1 MTRDKFI
8 KTLEGYVGVMEGSN
22 THRAICERYN
32 TISPLPRGYKLSTSD
47 PWCAGFVSALWWSF
61 NREQWFPYE
70 CSCSQMVSLAKQ
82 KGVFYKEPIDEI
94 GWLVFY
100 DWERDGSPD
109 HVGYIVGKTSMTIDV
124 IEGNYSN
131 AVKKRTIASS
141 SKAIYG
147 VVQLKYD
154 GSEVEDAKSF
164 VTKNGIMLGDGTDT
178 YWQNPP
184 TREQLA
190 TILYRFYTKT

>member
-8 KTLEGYVGVMEGSN
+8 NQLEIYIGTEEGSN
-22 THRAICERYN
+22 MHTAICAAYN
-32 TISPLPRGYKLSTSD
+32 SMPALPRGYRLSTID
-47 PWCAGFVSALWWSF
+47 PWCAGFVSAMWWLF
-61 NREQWFPYE
+61 NKNLWFPYE
-70 CSCSQMVSLAKQ
+70 CSCTQMIRLAKQ
-82 KGVFYKEPIDEI
+82 EGAFYDEPIDEI

-109 HVGYIVGKTSMTIDV
+109 HVGYIVDKTGSTIDV

-131 AVKKRTIASS
+131 AVRKRTIASD
-141 SKAIYG
+141 SKSIYG

-154 GSEVEDAKSF
+154 DSEVEDAKSF